1 VRKYGKK
8 DDNQAEIVKALRMC
22 GCTVFDT
29 SAVGNGFPDLAVG
42 IHDKT
47 ILLEIKRPKAKG
59 QKAGKKTK
67 AQEDFF
73 ATWRGQVHEVQ
84 TVDEALQA
92 CGVSVS

>member
-1 VRKYGKK
+1 MRKYGKK
-8 DDNQAEIVKALRMC
+8 DDNQAEIVEALKKH

-59 QKAGKKTK
+59 QKEGEKTP
-67 AQEDFF
+67 AQERFF
-73 ATWRGQVHEVQ
+73 AEWRGEAHVVQ

-92 CGVSVS
+92 CGVRLC